1 MILFSA
7 EVGKFFEGF
16 PKSILQEESIDNDND
31 SESHPGQNLR
41 NFLTKI
47 GLTDLIQI
55 IKDEM
60 IDLDILKDMSHD
72 DLKNVGVKAFGQRH
86 RIIK

>member
-1 MILFSA
+1 MILFLA
-7 EVGKFFEGF
+7 EVGKFFEGS

-41 NFLTKI
+41 NFLMKI

-55 IKDEM
+55 FEDEM
-60 IDLDILKDMSHD
+60 INLDILKEMSHD
-72 DLKNVGVKAFGQRH
+72 DLKNLVVKAFGQ
-86 RIIK
+86 

>member
-16 PKSILQEESIDNDND
+16 PKSILKEESIDNDND
-31 SESHPGQNLR
+31 SESHLR
-41 NFLTKI
+41 YFLTKI

-60 IDLDILKDMSHD
+60 IDLNILKDMSHD
-72 DLKNVGVKAFGQRH
+72 DLKNVGVNAFGQ
-86 RIIK
+86 